1 MQVSFLYSL
10 GPAWSLSI
18 TQEATGTEL
27 EAPQFAMGNPKPG
40 WAWALA
46 QASRRAV
53 SVPRASCWVGS
64 VWLRQQQA
72 FLYLGPT
79 NEILSVKLYDAC
91 SRNHER
97 IKLRLTQLQS
107 KCKHSLTPAPPPR
120 PFHSAWVHPPVFSGH
135 MCSFKRSAP
144 TVNSVGQ
151 RLEFIKANY
160 CSSFFF
166 FQLGVF
172 HFKLS
177 WENNS

>member
-53 SVPRASCWVGS
+53 SVPWASCWVGS

-107 KCKHSLTPAPPPR
+107 KCKHSLPPTPAPSTAPGFIPLCFQGTCV
-120 PFHSAWVHPPVFSGH
+120 PLSAQHPQL
-135 MCSFKRSAP
+135 
-144 TVNSVGQ
+144 TVWDSDLNSSKPITAV
-151 RLEFIKANY
+151 R
-160 CSSFFF
+160 FFF
-166 FQLGVF
+166 FSAWSF
-172 HFKLS
+172 SF
-177 WENNS
+177 